1 MLIVWHCMYTIYDV
15 SRAAFDKLSGDLSQ
29 KVDTATSE
37 IKNLS
42 EVVAVSLEN
51 SPGSSST
58 PSNRALVTLLAT
70 LKMPP
75 PLDQKDFKKVEHW
88 FSDKYKALR
97 KGAPKTEDATED
109 DLLELEEDDTDTKL
123 KTSKKKKKDP
133 TLPCFLED
141 KDGKL
146 TSAATRSA
154 ISAMMR
160 SFWEHLQEQGKAPK
174 TSRKVTIDTKL
185 QFQMLMESNFECLR
199 YCDSH
204 WKTDQL
210 WIAYYP
216 SWLKGVRRK
225 LAEQKRKEEEEAA
238 KRNAAIIDV
247 DNEDN
252 ENTDDANKDIE
263 DGKDAN
269 NKNTEDTEDTGKK
282 NNNKRGALDGG
293 ETSKPKRA
301 RVAEPNEPAP
311 ARITTTR
318 ARVRVLYPLTTCLYV
333 SLTTLRPIHCIRIL
347 IVQNISI
354 VLTNFIPGH
363 TFARP
368 RPLRGSLHSRWVIL
382 QLSD

>member
-1 MLIVWHCMYTIYDV
+1 MLIVWHCMYTMYNA
-15 SRAAFDKLSGDLSQ
+15 SRAAFDKLSGDLGQ

-51 SPGSSST
+51 SPSSSSSTST
-58 PSNRALVTLLAT
+58 PSNRTLVTLLAT

-75 PLDQKDFKKVEHW
+75 PLDQKDFKNVEHW
-88 FSDKYKALR
+88 FADKYRALR

-216 SWLKGVRRK
+216 SWLKGICRK

-238 KRNAAIIDV
+238 KKKADAAVIDI

-252 ENTDDANKDIE
+252 ENTDNANEDIE
-263 DGKDAN
+263 DSKDAN
-269 NKNTEDTEDTGKK
+269 NKDTEDAEDTGKK
-282 NNNKRGALDGG
+282 NSNKRGTPDGG

-301 RVAEPNEPAP
+301 RVAEPNDPVP

-318 ARVRVLYPLTTCLYV
+318 ARVRVLYPSAMC
-333 SLTTLRPIHCIRIL
+333 
-347 IVQNISI
+347 
-354 VLTNFIPGH
+354 
-363 TFARP
+363 
-368 RPLRGSLHSRWVIL
+368 
-382 QLSD
+382 